1 MQNVLHNI
9 TNSPMKIKNVHARE
23 IVDSNGVPTISTE
36 IEILSGEIGRGDV
49 PSGASTGKTE
59 VIEIRDGDK
68 DRYNGKGVLKAV
80 EIVNTKIKE
89 LLVGKEF
96 TSQREFD
103 QLLIDEDG
111 TKLKK
116 NLGGNSIL
124 SCSMAFA
131 RAVSSSFGLPLYQYL
146 GMTYWEK
153 EYDEKNFKVPTPQI
167 LMMEGAKHGNWA
179 TDIQEYM
186 LVPNMKK
193 FGTFSEVLRVS
204 TEIFHTLHDILD
216 ERGYSVGLGL
226 EGAYAPQELKSNEEA
241 FEIIVEAI
249 KKSGFKPK
257 DDFKLALDLAASEFY
272 DEDNDKYNLKSEGRE
287 LAKEEWVDLQREWYS
302 KYPMVSIEDPLYEDD
317 WDAWVEFTKE
327 FGDKYMVVGDDL
339 LTTNTKRIEKGI
351 NEKAMNSVLIK
362 LNQIGTV
369 SETLDAI
376 RMSVENDMGA
386 IISHRSGETNDD
398 FIADLVIATPAQY
411 CKFGAPSRGE
421 RVVKYNRLLEIEE
434 TLQR

>member
-9 TNSPMKIKNVHARE
+9 TDSSMKIKNVHARE
-23 IVDSNGVPTISTE
+23 ILDSNGVPTISTE
-36 IEILSGEIGRGDV
+36 IEILSGEVGKADV

-59 VIEIRDGDK
+59 VIELRDGTSE
-68 DRYNGKGVLKAV
+68 RYAGKGVLKAV

-96 TSQREFD
+96 TSQKEFD

-111 TKLKK
+111 TELKK

-131 RAVSSSFGLPLYQYL
+131 RAVSNAFGLELYEYL
-146 GMTYWEK
+146 GMTYYEDK
-153 EYDEKNFKVPTPQI
+153 YSVKNFKLPTPQI

-186 LVPNMKK
+186 LVPNMDK
-193 FGTFSEVLRVS
+193 FNTFSEALRVS
-204 TEIFHTLHDILD
+204 TEVFHTIHDILD
-216 ERGYSVGLGL
+216 DKGYSVGLGL
-226 EGAYAPQELKSNEEA
+226 EGAYAPKELKSNEEA
-241 FEIIVEAI
+241 FDIIMEGIEKAGF
-249 KKSGFKPK
+249 KSGE
-257 DDFKLALDLAASEFY
+257 DFKFALDLATSEIY
-272 DEDNDKYNLKSEGRE
+272 DKDNDRYILKSEGKE
-287 LAKEEWVDLQREWYS
+287 LSKEEWVNLQREWYS
-302 KYPMVSIEDPLYEDD
+302 KYPMTSIEDPLYEDN
-317 WDAWVEFTKE
+317 WDGWVEFTKE
-327 FGDKYMVVGDDL
+327 FGDKYMIVGDDL

-376 RMSVENDMGA
+376 RMSVDYGLEA
-386 IISHRSGETNDD
+386 VISHRSGETNDD

-421 RVVKYNRLLEIEE
+421 RIVKYNRLLEIEE
-434 TLQR
+434 ILV